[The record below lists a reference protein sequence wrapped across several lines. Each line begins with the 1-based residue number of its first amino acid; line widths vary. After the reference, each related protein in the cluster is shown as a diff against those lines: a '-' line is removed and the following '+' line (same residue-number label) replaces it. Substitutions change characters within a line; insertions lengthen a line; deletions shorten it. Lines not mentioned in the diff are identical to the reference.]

1 VAAAVDGAGAAAVL
15 ARAEERMRLYV
26 VRHGVAET
34 KARTGGDEA
43 RRLTAAGRAKMRKIA
58 GGLRAL
64 RVTADVL
71 LTSPL
76 PRAAET
82 AAILAEHGTFP
93 LPGDLPGLATGT
105 TPLGTLRALAS
116 YAKRGDV
123 MIVGHEPGL
132 SRLVAVLLTGSP
144 DGLAIEL
151 RKGGVVALELDRLA
165 PGHATLLWLGTPRLL
180 RRVGRGKGGRRR
192 SDSRGPGRTSP

>member
-1 VAAAVDGAGAAAVL
+1 
-15 ARAEERMRLYV
+15 MRLYV

-34 KARTGGDEA
+34 EARAGGDEA
-43 RRLTAAGRAKMRKIA
+43 RRLTAAGRAKVRKIA
-58 GGLRAL
+58 RGLRAL
-64 RVTADVL
+64 CVTVDAL

-82 AAILAEHGTFP
+82 AAILAEQGTFP
-93 LPGDLPGLATGT
+93 LPVDLPALATGT
-105 TPLGTLRALAS
+105 APLGTLRALAP
-116 YAKRGDV
+116 YAARGDV

-132 SRLVAVLLTGSP
+132 SRLVPVLLTGSP

-165 PGHATLLWLGTPRLL
+165 PGRATLLWLGTPRAL
-180 RRVGRGKGGRRR
+180 RRVGRGKGGKRRP
-192 SDSRGPGRTSP
+192 DSRGTGRTHS